1 MNPIQSGPP
10 DPMAL
15 DNNPSMNYKKAL
27 NQVVPSTENIIPNPV
42 NFRNKKNE
50 YMCLDKSAI
59 HDQLHDTIVL
69 TEEEKARI
77 HRPWAYSV
85 IIRLTRLRVNHAYL
99 KIHLSILWKP
109 TKDLILIDLGND
121 YFIVKF
127 LKEENMLIALQRG
140 PWFVNGAFVSVRKWH
155 PNFVALEVMEN
166 LIAIWIRL
174 SELPMEYYDHS
185 ILSRI
190 GSKMGK
196 LVKIDICTSA
206 TFRSRY
212 ARICIEV
219 PLRFRSKHTSISRD

>member
-27 NQVVPSTENIIPNPV
+27 NQVVSSTENIIPNPV

-99 KIHLSILWKP
+99 KTHLSILWKP

-140 PWFVNGAFVSVRKWH
+140 PWFVNGAFLSVRKWH
-155 PNFVALEVMEN
+155 PNFVALKVMEN
-166 LIAIWIRL
+166 LIAI
-174 SELPMEYYDHS
+174 
-185 ILSRI
+185 
-190 GSKMGK
+190 
-196 LVKIDICTSA
+196 
-206 TFRSRY
+206 
-212 ARICIEV
+212 
-219 PLRFRSKHTSISRD
+219 